1 MRINHNIAALNTN
14 RALAS
19 NNSATSKSLEK
30 LSSGFAIN
38 RAGDNAA
45 GLAISEK
52 MRGQIRGLD
61 QAGKNA
67 NDGISLIQTAEG
79 GLNET
84 HSILDRMREL
94 AVQSANDTNT
104 DEDRKTIQ
112 KEIDQLTK
120 EITRISEQT
129 EFNTQSLLSG
139 DMNATCELTFSPAA
153 AADTTFE
160 YGPIINSMEKIDVNE
175 TYTGTVT
182 YIHKG
187 DKMATPTDAA
197 GNEAPASANINLA
210 GFSRTSDLPAGTYE
224 LKIQNVE
231 TLGVRSCDIVL
242 YKDGAVC
249 TDPAV
254 TVSVADFNDSAA
266 SNIDMG
272 AELSGIKVDAYKSTD
287 WADPTSLGYFTVA
300 VAEEDSTKV
309 DWVDSQGNALDA
321 RTAEEN
327 FFFRFADTAESG
339 TTVTIGNIKDERLT
353 FHIGA
358 NAGQNTKFGVPDT
371 SAYAL
376 GVDDINLLTQAT
388 SEKAITEIDLAI
400 NRVSSVRASLG
411 AMQNRLEHTINNLGT
426 SSENLAAAESQIRDA
441 DMAEELSEFTKNN
454 ILVQAATSMLAQAN
468 QMPQSVLSLLQG

>member
-1 MRINHNIAALNTN
+1 
-14 RALAS
+14 
-19 NNSATSKSLEK
+19 
-30 LSSGFAIN
+30 
-38 RAGDNAA
+38 
-45 GLAISEK
+45 

-187 DKMATPTDAA
+187 DKLATASDNSGNAVDATNYPNVNLKA
-197 GNEAPASANINLA
+197 FSKTSAL
-210 GFSRTSDLPAGTYE
+210 SDGTYE
-224 LKIQNVE
+224 LKIQNVK
-231 TLGVRSCDIVL
+231 TLGFKTCDIVL
-242 YKDGAVC
+242 YKDGVEC
-249 TDPAV
+249 TDPAI
-254 TVSVADFNDSAA
+254 TVSVSDFQSDAA
-266 SNIDMG
+266 KSIDLG
-272 AELSGIKVDAYKSTD
+272 GELAGVKVNAYNASS
-287 WADPTSLGYFTVA
+287 WANPTSLAYFTVET
-300 VAEEDSTKV
+300 AEEDITKV

-388 SEKAITEIDLAI
+388 SEKAITEIDQAI

-441 DMAEELSEFTKNN
+441 DMAEEMSEFTKNN